1 VRIKQDVAHDVMKGV
16 AFDFTFD
23 FTFDITFEIKFYKGP
38 HPGSGSLGALW
49 KGVA

>member
-1 VRIKQDVAHDVMKGV
+1 VRIKLDVVHDVMKGV
-16 AFDFTFD
+16 TCDVAFDF
-23 FTFDITFEIKFYKGP
+23 TFEIKFYKGP